1 MQQSSTQKN
10 QAKCL
15 VWRKQKRKSK
25 SFAGDSFE
33 NCTFKDKQ
41 MQQYWHKYNFMQA
54 VFVTKLTAFK
64 VMFAI
69 FPTGEVM
76 LEGIIWTEF
85 QWSNKAFCY

>member
-1 MQQSSTQKN
+1 
-10 QAKCL
+10 
-15 VWRKQKRKSK
+15 
-25 SFAGDSFE
+25 
-33 NCTFKDKQ
+33 

-54 VFVTKLTAFK
+54 ISVTKLTAFK

-85 QWSNKAFCY
+85 QWSNKAFVIKNIWILISIFYYYLVGFFTLWKETVYI

>member
-1 MQQSSTQKN
+1 
-10 QAKCL
+10 
-15 VWRKQKRKSK
+15 
-25 SFAGDSFE
+25 
-33 NCTFKDKQ
+33 

-54 VFVTKLTAFK
+54 ISVTKLTAFK

-85 QWSNKAFCY
+85 Q